1 MFDLKIKDDW
11 LSRTLL
17 EIGTIMIP
25 ALVQSAFQTG
35 YLSVESEGLIR
46 QVLATRGCK
55 SADVEALQNLYE
67 ALQTGEIR
75 REAHQ
80 SLQMP
85 AISSFTR
92 I

>member
-1 MFDLKIKDDW
+1 MLSLKINHDG
-11 LSRTLL
+11 LSRTPL
-17 EIGTIMIP
+17 EIGAVMISV
-25 ALVQSAFQTG
+25 LVQSAFQTG

-46 QVLATRGCK
+46 QVLATRGCRL
-55 SADVEALQNLYE
+55 ADVEALQDLYE
-67 ALQTGEIR
+67 ALQTGQIR